1 MSKKTKNKNT
11 PNNLC
16 QQKKSWKLDRIKQT
30 LMKNKNLQSKNENWM
45 KHLKILKK
53 KKRNKRSLKSQSWPS
68 IKKKSRKKK
77 LNTGRILTI
86 MKNS

>member
-1 MSKKTKNKNT
+1 MSKNTKNKNT

-16 QQKKSWKLDRIKQT
+16 QLKKSWKLDRIKQT
-30 LMKNKNLQSKNENWM
+30 KMKNKNLQSKNENWM

>member
-16 QQKKSWKLDRIKQT
+16 QLKKSWKLDQIKQT
-30 LMKNKNLQSKNENWM
+30 KMKNKNLQSKNENWM

-53 KKRNKRSLKSQSWPS
+53 KKRNKRSLKSKSWPS